1 MRSLENDE
9 RGTKRVQVH
18 KPLNLPYT
26 KKMLNTAYQK
36 DFTKKIPVLQ
46 PVQNAEIDA
55 NEMFAKVR
63 LKNNYSIKDLTNT

>member
-1 MRSLENDE
+1 
-9 RGTKRVQVH
+9 
-18 KPLNLPYT
+18 
-26 KKMLNTAYQK
+26 MLNTAYQK